1 MRSVVSKSGFTLIE
15 ILVALAIIAV
25 ALTAVVAE
33 TGQHL
38 SGAIHMRDRTFA
50 HWVAMNRVAEE
61 HIAGTWP
68 AIGASNGT
76 ALMANREWYWTM
88 KVSETPDNSMRRI
101 DVEVRAGKNQTRPD
115 ATAIAYLEKPA
126 Q

>member
-1 MRSVVSKSGFTLIE
+1 LLSVNSRRGFTLIE

-38 SGAIHMRDRTFA
+38 GSAVHMRDRTFA
-50 HWVAMNRVAEE
+50 HWVAMNRVAEA

-68 AIGASNGT
+68 AAGTSNGT
-76 ALMANREWYWTM
+76 AVMADREWFWAM
-88 KVSETPDNSMRRI
+88 KVSETPDDTIRRI
-101 DVEVRAGKNQTRPD
+101 DVEVRADKKQSRPD
-115 ATAIAYLEKPA
+115 ATAIAYLEKPSP
-126 Q
+126 